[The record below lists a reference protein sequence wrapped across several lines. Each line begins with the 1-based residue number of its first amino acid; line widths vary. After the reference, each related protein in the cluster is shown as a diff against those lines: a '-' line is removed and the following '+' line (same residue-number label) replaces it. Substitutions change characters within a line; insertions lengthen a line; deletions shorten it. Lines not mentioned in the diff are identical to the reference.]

1 MKFLKEYLPFN
12 KSLYIDACIYLPYRV
27 DEFLRSLSDRELR
40 IRAPIEEIRMLLDIP
55 EGETERVPA
64 NQNEVEP
71 KTEENPDDTVEIIES
86 VNLLEKNK
94 ERAQDCFVILNQS
107 ESQYRI
113 VQHRVDAPHFSHQ
126 FQKCFMSHM

>member
-64 NQNEVEP
+64 NQNEIEP

-94 ERAQDCFVILNQS
+94 ERAQDCFVILNQTS
-107 ESQYRI
+107 GR
-113 VQHRVDAPHFSHQ
+113 RTPL
-126 FQKCFMSHM
+126 

>member
-1 MKFLKEYLPFN
+1 MYLSLLRNKCYVIVNFWNPKKEYLPFN

-64 NQNEVEP
+64 DQNEVEP

-94 ERAQDCFVILNQS
+94 ERAQECFVILNQS
-107 ESQYRI
+107 WNA
-113 VQHRVDAPHFSHQ
+113 V
-126 FQKCFMSHM
+126 

>member
-1 MKFLKEYLPFN
+1 MLLRNDCYVILKFWNTQKEYLPFN

-55 EGETERVPA
+55 EGETERMPD
-64 NQNEVEP
+64 NQNAVEP

-86 VNLLEKNK
+86 VHLLEKNK
-94 ERAQDCFVILNQS
+94 ERAQDCFDHFQPIRTVLNLS
-107 ESQYRI
+107 
-113 VQHRVDAPHFSHQ
+113 
-126 FQKCFMSHM
+126 

>member
-1 MKFLKEYLPFN
+1 MKLLKEYLPFN

-55 EGETERVPA
+55 EGETERISA

-94 ERAQDCFVILNQS
+94 ERAQECFVILNQS

-113 VQHRVDAPHFSHQ
+113 VQHREDAPHFSHQ
-126 FQKCFMSHM
+126 FQKCFM

>member
-1 MKFLKEYLPFN
+1 MLLRNDCYVILKFWNTQKEYLPFN

-55 EGETERVPA
+55 EGETERIPA
-64 NQNEVEP
+64 NQNAVEP

-86 VNLLEKNK
+86 VHLLEKNK
-94 ERAQDCFVILNQS
+94 ERAQDCFDHFQPIRTVLNLS
-107 ESQYRI
+107 
-113 VQHRVDAPHFSHQ
+113 
-126 FQKCFMSHM
+126 

>member
-1 MKFLKEYLPFN
+1 LLLRNDCYVILKFWNTQKEYLPFN

-55 EGETERVPA
+55 EGETERMPA
-64 NQNEVEP
+64 NQNAVEP

-86 VNLLEKNK
+86 VHLLEKNK
-94 ERAQDCFVILNQS
+94 ERAQDCFDHFQPIRTVLNLS
-107 ESQYRI
+107 
-113 VQHRVDAPHFSHQ
+113 
-126 FQKCFMSHM
+126 

>member
-1 MKFLKEYLPFN
+1 MLLRNDCYVILKFWNTQKEYLPFN

-55 EGETERVPA
+55 EGETERMPA
-64 NQNEVEP
+64 NQNAVEP

-86 VNLLEKNK
+86 VHLLEKNK
-94 ERAQDCFVILNQS
+94 ERAQDCFDHFQPIRTVLNLS
-107 ESQYRI
+107 
-113 VQHRVDAPHFSHQ
+113 
-126 FQKCFMSHM
+126 